1 MPDHHDPLEVTHPV
15 YLEPHLFC
23 RTCGAR
29 FRQDCVCVAPVRL
42 EIPLAEL
49 DQ

>member
-1 MPDHHDPLEVTHPV
+1 MTESTDSLELTQPV
-15 YLEPHLFC
+15 YLEAPLFC
-23 RTCGAR
+23 RTCSAR
-29 FRQDCVCVAPVRL
+29 FRQDCMCVAPVRL

>member
-1 MPDHHDPLEVTHPV
+1 MPEQDNQLEVTQPV

-23 RTCGAR
+23 RVCGAR
-29 FRQDCVCVAPVRL
+29 SRTECECVAPVRL

-49 DQ
+49 DL

>member
-1 MPDHHDPLEVTHPV
+1 MPANTDPLEVTQPV

-29 FRQDCVCVAPVRL
+29 SRAECECVAPMRY
-42 EIPLAEL
+42 EIPASEL
-49 DQ
+49 EV